1 MWSRNGKKIISAP
14 HIFESMKSLFDKDS
28 SLIFFDEATSA
39 LDKKVE
45 IEIFEDIKE
54 NFHGKKTL
62 IISSHNYDNLKFC
75 DEILDFSKKN

>member
-1 MWSRNGKKIISAP
+1 MVGENGKNLSGGQRQRLIIARA
-14 HIFESMKSLFDKDS
+14 LYKDS